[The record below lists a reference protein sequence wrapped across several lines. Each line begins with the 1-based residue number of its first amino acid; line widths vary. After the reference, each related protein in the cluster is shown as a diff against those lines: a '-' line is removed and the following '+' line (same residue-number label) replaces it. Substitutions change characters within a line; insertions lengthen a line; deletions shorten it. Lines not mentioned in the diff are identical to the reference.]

1 MEKKNKIKWSLL
13 FATLIVYIPNNN
25 NVANLFTK
33 ILLHDTKRNFTS
45 DLELWESNRLK
56 EKRWRKMNSLQK
68 VRTEK

>member
-33 ILLHDTKRNFTS
+33 ALLHDTERNFTS
-45 DLELWESNRLK
+45 DLELWESNKLK
-56 EKRWRKMNSLQK
+56 EKRWRKINSLQK